1 MNIKESD
8 LIATNGWL
16 KSDLKAV
23 RQDAIEFEG
32 MRLWFR
38 EESKKPK
45 HLQTIW
51 WTDVG
56 VMYLTEYFRVKKEME
71 TPSPMEESRVMS
83 KEEFAKSVNN
93 TKWIGRVVRNGYKNY
108 NTVMVEHDSGFMI
121 MVNCRNN
128 KALPKN
134 SYVEVDTK
142 NNRHTIRKPAF
153 KTYEKA
159 KQA

>member
-8 LIATNGWL
+8 LIAKNGWL
-16 KSDLKAV
+16 KSDLKAI
-23 RQDAIEFEG
+23 RHDTIEFEG

-56 VMYLTEYFRVKKEME
+56 VMYLTEYFNVVKDMKKFPDE
-71 TPSPMEESRVMS
+71 SESRVMS
-83 KEEFAKSVNN
+83 KEEFAVSVNN
-93 TKWIGRVVRNGYKNY
+93 SKWIGRVISNNYKNF
-108 NTVMVEHDSGFMI
+108 NTIMVEHDTGFRV

-128 KALPKN
+128 KVLPKN

>member
-8 LIATNGWL
+8 LIAKNGWL

-23 RQDAIEFEG
+23 RHDAIEFEG

-56 VMYLTEYFRVKKEME
+56 VMYLTEYFRVKDEM
-71 TPSPMEESRVMS
+71 TQPSPVSENRVMS
-83 KEEFAKSVNN
+83 KEEFAKSANN
-93 TKWIGRVVRNGYKNY
+93 SKWIGKVVTNSYKNY
-108 NTVMVEHDSGFMI
+108 NSVMVEHDTGFRVI
-121 MVNCRNN
+121 VNCRNN
-128 KALPKN
+128 KVLPKN

-142 NNRHTIRKPAF
+142 NNKHTIRKPAF
-153 KTYEKA
+153 KSYEKA

>member
-1 MNIKESD
+1 MNIKESE
-8 LIATNGWL
+8 LIAKNGWL

-23 RQDAIEFEG
+23 RHDAIEFEG

-56 VMYLTEYFRVKKEME
+56 VMYLTEYFRVKTELE
-71 TPSPMEESRVMS
+71 TPIPMEESRVMS
-83 KEEFAKSVNN
+83 KEEFVKLVNN
-93 TKWIGRVVRNGYKNY
+93 SKWVGRVVRNGYKNF

-121 MVNCRNN
+121 LVNCRNN
-128 KALPKN
+128 KVLPKN

-142 NNRHTIRKPAF
+142 NNNHTIRKPAF
-153 KTYEKA
+153 KSYEKA